1 MRPGR
6 SMAIAI
12 GAALIFSCWPAG
24 ARSSIAAAGQRD
36 LSVGEYV
43 ALSIRVLEAT
53 SEEWDRLLEEVE
65 RAKTDLELPIVG
77 DRIQRRVA
85 AVCQGEGMTVD
96 AYVAYASSHARQL
109 RRYLRANPDERAA
122 LELLRQTIEEK
133 MDAFE
138 TRRDEVAKLRRT
150 EPATEA
156 GPSAGA
162 AAVQD
167 GGWPPAESEGI
178 VISVDGVRGE
188 AVAQGTS
195 SSETRRT
202 LFDLMFPGG
211 CGLGVVGG
219 LAGALVFMVGLQLL
233 ARRSSTRR

>member
-1 MRPGR
+1 MV
-6 SMAIAI
+6 IAI
-12 GAALIFSCWPAG
+12 GAGLIFSCWPAG
-24 ARSSIAAAGQRD
+24 ARSSIAAAELRD

-53 SEEWDRLLEEVE
+53 SEEWDRLLDEVE
-65 RAKTDLELPIVG
+65 RAKSDLELPIVG

-85 AVCQGEGMTVD
+85 AVCQGEGLTVD
-96 AYVAYASSHARQL
+96 AYIAYASSHARQL
-109 RRYLRANPDERAA
+109 RRYLKANSDERAA
-122 LELLRQTIEEK
+122 LECLRQAIGEK
-133 MDAFE
+133 MDVFE
-138 TRRDEVAKLRRT
+138 ARRDEVAKLRRT
-150 EPATEA
+150 EPATKA

-162 AAVQD
+162 TTVQE
-167 GGWPPAESEGI
+167 GSWPPAESEGI

-195 SSETRRT
+195 SPENEARRT